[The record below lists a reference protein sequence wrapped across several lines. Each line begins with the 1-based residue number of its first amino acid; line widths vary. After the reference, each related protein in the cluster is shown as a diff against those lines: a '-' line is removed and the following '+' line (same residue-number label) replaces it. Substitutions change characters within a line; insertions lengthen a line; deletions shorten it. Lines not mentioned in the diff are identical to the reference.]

1 MTLIDTEVATI
12 RRLKRQRADVRR
24 SITTH
29 AELVL
34 HADTKTVGL
43 ALDDVLRATER
54 RLTEALNEAS
64 ARLRRMRALNA
75 DFERLALEMATEGD
89 PHAAIGGAS

>member
-1 MTLIDTEVATI
+1 MTPIDTEVATI

-54 RLTEALNEAS
+54 RLTEALNEAT
-64 ARLRRMRALNA
+64 ARLKRAQAEAAIMKGSLCS
-75 DFERLALEMATEGD
+75 D
-89 PHAAIGGAS
+89 PYAAIGGAS